1 MWLLRLYHLLV
12 EMYFY
17 SHIPCGMWLFLR
29 KYWYAGDKFLLTHPV
44 WDVTTLCP
52 LLRSST
58 MNFYSH
64 IPCGM
69 WPSPELY
76 VVASETFLLTHPVW
90 DVTLHPVCP
99 YIAARYFYSHIP
111 CGMWPELKKQ
121 NEKLKHFYS
130 HIPCGMW
137 QMNGWGSS
145 MRKWFLLTH
154 PVWDV
159 TRKAEHKRRYRAI
172 STHTSRVG
180 CDSCCHS
187 MRVLSD
193 YFYSHIPCGMWP
205 VHCECVPVAS

>member
-1 MWLLRLYHLLV
+1 MWRLFGTWCNGKWNFYSHIPCGMWLLRLYHLLV

-111 CGMWPELKKQ
+111 CGMWLVSTP
-121 NEKLKHFYS
+121 YS
-130 HIPCGMW
+130 NRP
-137 QMNGWGSS
+137 N
-145 MRKWFLLTH
+145 R
-154 PVWDV
+154 
-159 TRKAEHKRRYRAI
+159 I

-180 CDSCCHS
+180 CDFSHFPKFS
-187 MRVLSD
+187 SLLVISTHTSRVGCD
-193 YFYSHIPCGMWP
+193 RYI
-205 VHCECVPVAS
+205 

>member
-1 MWLLRLYHLLV
+1 MQR
-12 EMYFY
+12 EM
-17 SHIPCGMWLFLR
+17 
-29 KYWYAGDKFLLTHPV
+29 KFLLTHPV

-111 CGMWPELKKQ
+111 CGMWRPFPSIAIAPVV
-121 NEKLKHFYS
+121 NFYS

-137 QMNGWGSS
+137 PLGGNTGNISLYFYSHIPCGMWLAVNATTPYPIT
-145 MRKWFLLTH
+145 FLLTH

-159 TRKAEHKRRYRAI
+159 TSNDKCY
-172 STHTSRVG
+172 
-180 CDSCCHS
+180 
-187 MRVLSD
+187 
-193 YFYSHIPCGMWP
+193 HIC
-205 VHCECVPVAS
+205 